1 MATMTTKDEKQLRL
15 HPLIRG
21 LQEAETNE
29 DRATLAK
36 LRRGLGK
43 NVGEPGAAERDGWV
57 LQRLPPDVGRS
68 ALDRCCLVASLF
80 GLHPLPFKSDAKSL
94 KKHTL
99 GTSFR
104 QLDEKLN
111 GQRTQKKERK
121 RKGPERRFVA
131 LLDSDPAD
139 LPLRLRHA
147 VSLFKGNDISINYQR
162 LLRDLRNWSHPE
174 RFVQRRWASD
184 FWGRNPQR
192 EAED

>member
-1 MATMTTKDEKQLRL
+1 MATMTTKDEKQVRL

-21 LQEAETNE
+21 LQEAETNG

-68 ALDRCCLVASLF
+68 ELDRCCLIASLF
-80 GLHPLPFKSDAKSL
+80 GLHSAPKGLGSLGAAFRRLWKESDEA
-94 KKHTL
+94 
-99 GTSFR
+99 
-104 QLDEKLN
+104 E
-111 GQRTQKKERK
+111 
-121 RKGPERRFVA
+121 GPERRFVA

-147 VSLFKGNDISINYQR
+147 VSLLKANDIPIDWQW